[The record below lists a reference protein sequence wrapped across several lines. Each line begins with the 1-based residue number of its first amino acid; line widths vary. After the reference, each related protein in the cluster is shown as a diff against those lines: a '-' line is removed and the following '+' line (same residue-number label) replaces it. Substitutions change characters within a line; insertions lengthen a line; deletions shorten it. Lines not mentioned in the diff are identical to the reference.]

1 MVLVSWFHREVQS
14 TRKTKLSE
22 DIWVLLTDCLMAVL
36 EESPANTLKG
46 FSHKI
51 V

>member
-14 TRKTKLSE
+14 KMVTKLSE
-22 DIWVLLTDCLMAVL
+22 GIWVLLTDCLRAVL
-36 EESPANTLKG
+36 EEPLANTPKD